1 VAGGIFGMVGSALGI
16 GKGSASINSA
26 RKRSSAAEKFIK
38 KPPTGGSLSADE
50 TKMNAIAQLTA
61 KSQNKTG
68 KGFGIF
74 KSATSFLGSTLGTI
88 GGIGSLSGMS
98 KDAGFGLG
106 IAGAALSGLGILG
119 GIGQMISEG
128 KDKPS
133 DSELDTQ
140 AANLIS
146 LLRSTDTNTK
156 DQAFKF
162 VIDVLKI
169 KDVTTGDTSW
179 IDEDEAAAIALIKS
193 KLSKL

>member
-1 VAGGIFGMVGSALGI
+1 
-16 GKGSASINSA
+16 
-26 RKRSSAAEKFIK
+26 
-38 KPPTGGSLSADE
+38 
-50 TKMNAIAQLTA
+50 MNAIAQLTA

-88 GGIGSLSGMS
+88 GSIGSLSGMS
-98 KDAGFGLG
+98 KEGGFGLG